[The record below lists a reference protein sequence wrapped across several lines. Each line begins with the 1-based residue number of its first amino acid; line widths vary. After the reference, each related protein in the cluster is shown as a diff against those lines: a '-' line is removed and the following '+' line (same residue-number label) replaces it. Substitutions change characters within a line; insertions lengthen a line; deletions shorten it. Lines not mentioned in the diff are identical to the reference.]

1 LLKIKALNLVHGR
14 EKDGVQPQTLCTD
27 PLRINIEGPR
37 THSFEIGFKPGTRVR
52 QEYDEVTKKKSL
64 QLERDNHTKFGH
76 VITIHELGAMAIR
89 DRTSDDTIGA
99 YQTISALR
107 SFIQG
112 VSNGDGQITFVHSN
126 EDDVTHALNTWRVS
140 EYSFTARP
148 LNPTGGDLEKM
159 RTEMYHAEHIYQE
172 SGKVTAVPGESLV
185 VANGTL
191 GQTYDL
197 YEGGYAQ
204 IGFKGETEDGHRAS
218 IPKSNFSQDRSR
230 NLKVRESS
238 PRYLSPHFSPRPS

>member
-1 LLKIKALNLVHGR
+1 
-14 EKDGVQPQTLCTD
+14 
-27 PLRINIEGPR
+27 
-37 THSFEIGFKPGTRVR
+37 
-52 QEYDEVTKKKSL
+52 
-64 QLERDNHTKFGH
+64 
-76 VITIHELGAMAIR
+76 
-89 DRTSDDTIGA
+89 
-99 YQTISALR
+99 
-107 SFIQG
+107 
-112 VSNGDGQITFVHSN
+112 
-126 EDDVTHALNTWRVS
+126 
-140 EYSFTARP
+140 
-148 LNPTGGDLEKM
+148 
-159 RTEMYHAEHIYQE
+159 MYHAENIYQE

-238 PRYLSPHFSPRPS
+238 PRYLRVAFERDTAEDDKSLEIAAALMRFYAR